1 MGERRMQTD
10 TKQSNNISIGGGD
23 RTVRPNRGGAK
34 TEALLCVLRLLL
46 ACSTGKDIALSLI

>member
-1 MGERRMQTD
+1 MQTD